1 MQQLFTYHLPTR
13 CQVLFQVPRTQKWS
27 PRKTRCLPSQSL
39 HSSGGARQETSK
51 TLDRISSRCDF
62 RSTCMLRSK
71 QTRHVRER
79 KVRDG
84 GASGPRKDAPVTLKL
99 RLQRWE
105 GARNVKSQ
113 RKSILERRNGKLK
126 GTVSGKHYALLK
138 RWRWPEG
145 SSMCPVIFKFRIE
158 VHAWREILIFP
169 LCLSGLGKLYIFKV
183 EEKRTFLNTQWES
196 KWQWQLPSLR
206 NLGNLFFICWFRK
219 FF

>member
-1 MQQLFTYHLPTR
+1 MYKLVYKSPAPPQSPFWNTVVDELMQQLFTYHLPTR

-51 TLDRISSRCDF
+51 TLDRISSHCDF

-84 GASGPRKDAPVTLKL
+84 GASGPRKDALVTLKL

-126 GTVSGKHYALLK
+126 GTMS
-138 RWRWPEG
+138 RQT
-145 SSMCPVIFKFRIE
+145 
-158 VHAWREILIFP
+158 
-169 LCLSGLGKLYIFKV
+169 LCIV
-183 EEKRTFLNTQWES
+183 EEMALTRGFLHV
-196 KWQWQLPSLR
+196 PCD
-206 NLGNLFFICWFRK
+206 F
-219 FF
+219 